1 MPEFGDDNYVLEFKV
16 GESWVEAVSPRTAA
30 SLDEA
35 RELYG
40 KASRLSPYRYRIRD
54 RCSQKV
60 YSLFEATGDIPKSHA
75 DAAISSQPTPDDSR
89 GIDVATAAPIPTE
102 VTGGTYTTKTSGVRE
117 SIGQMVRSPA
127 TGKTNFTLI
136 LRGVMFQ
143 RWAELLTRGAVVYGA
158 DNWLEGLR
166 EADPAKRKAIKQRYL
181 ESGARHYVQWI
192 RGDQDE
198 DHAAAV
204 FFNINGY
211 ESMVWT
217 DNIVTR
223 EERLEEIERLVS

>member
-1 MPEFGDDNYVLEFKV
+1 
-16 GESWVEAVSPRTAA
+16 
-30 SLDEA
+30 
-35 RELYG
+35 
-40 KASRLSPYRYRIRD
+40 
-54 RCSQKV
+54 
-60 YSLFEATGDIPKSHA
+60 
-75 DAAISSQPTPDDSR
+75 
-89 GIDVATAAPIPTE
+89 
-102 VTGGTYTTKTSGVRE
+102 
-117 SIGQMVRSPA
+117 MVRSPA
-127 TGKTNFTLI
+127 NDKTNFTLI

-166 EADPAKRKAIKQRYL
+166 EADPAKRLAIKKRYL
-181 ESGARHYVQWI
+181 ESATRHYVQWI
-192 RGDQDE
+192 RGDRDE

-223 EERLEEIERLVS
+223 KERLEEIERLVS